1 MHKDVGKYGYGSTC
15 LTSVILHLVFTFI
28 NARLVGVLEEELLG
42 NPVLVV
48 GLVDAAAA
56 PVAVEAVVVVAEEV
70 VIVVRG
76 VSGGRRGRRRRP

>member
-1 MHKDVGKYGYGSTC
+1 MHKGVGKYGYGSTC
-15 LTSVILHLVFTFI
+15 LTSVTPHLVFTFI
-28 NARLVGVLEEELLG
+28 DARLVGVLEEELLG

-48 GLVDAAAA
+48 GLVYAAAA

-76 VSGGRRGRRRRP
+76 VSGGRRGRR

>member
-1 MHKDVGKYGYGSTC
+1 MHKDVREYGYGSTC

-28 NARLVGVLEEELLG
+28 NARLVGVLEEQLLG

-76 VSGGRRGRRRRP
+76 VSGGRRGRRRRA

>member
-1 MHKDVGKYGYGSTC
+1 MHKDVGEYGYGSTC

-28 NARLVGVLEEELLG
+28 NARLVGVLEEQLLG

-48 GLVDAAAA
+48 GLVDAAAAA

-76 VSGGRRGRRRRP
+76 VSGGRRGRRR

>member
-1 MHKDVGKYGYGSTC
+1 MHKDVGKYGYGC

-76 VSGGRRGRRRRP
+76 VSGGRRGRRR

>member
-1 MHKDVGKYGYGSTC
+1 MHKGVGKYGYGSTC

-76 VSGGRRGRRRRP
+76 VSGGRRGRRR

>member
-1 MHKDVGKYGYGSTC
+1 MHKDVGEYGYGSTC
-15 LTSVILHLVFTFI
+15 VILHLVFTFI
-28 NARLVGVLEEELLG
+28 NARLVGVLEEQLLG

-56 PVAVEAVVVVAEEV
+56 ALAVEAVVVVAEEV

-76 VSGGRRGRRRRP
+76 VSGGRRGRRR